1 MCSQNSA
8 ADQVEVDSHVNMAS
22 SYKVVSVDGKALST
36 YMNWSDMKK
45 NHNKFYVCQVLKEKG
60 GSQRAWLYTRY
71 GRVGVPGVKDLQ
83 LTSDEGAVKLYNK
96 KVNEKLRKGYTEI
109 KVVSAEKG
117 PS

>member
-1 MCSQNSA
+1 M
-8 ADQVEVDSHVNMAS
+8 
-22 SYKVVSVDGKALST
+22 
-36 YMNWSDMKK
+36 
-45 NHNKFYVCQVLKEKG
+45 
-60 GSQRAWLYTRY
+60 YTRY

>member
-1 MCSQNSA
+1 M
-8 ADQVEVDSHVNMAS
+8 
-22 SYKVVSVDGKALST
+22 
-36 YMNWSDMKK
+36 
-45 NHNKFYVCQVLKEKG
+45 
-60 GSQRAWLYTRY
+60 YTRY

-117 PS
+117 PSQKAEVSFNSNCEESKLSTPLQTLMKFFFDKTMMESSIASVNIDVKKMPLGQLSKETVLKGY